1 MGDTWDKAFLSLH
14 ICPSFWLTGA
24 NEIKAAAPTV
34 PTTYNQGD
42 NKGFGKC
49 GSHELS
55 LFPAAE
61 VLVYLSQ
68 PIFPGEFMIG
78 TLID

>member
-14 ICPSFWLTGA
+14 ICPSLWLPGA
-24 NEIKAAAPTV
+24 NKIKAVVPTV

-42 NKGFGKC
+42 NIDFGKC
-49 GSHELS
+49 GSHEIS

-61 VLVYLSQ
+61 VLVCLSQ